1 MWPIRP
7 GVREVPKVLI
17 DRLVLLVAP
26 PFGAAYLRT
35 TRATMRLKFHGL
47 ETALP
52 EDGGP
57 LIYAFWHSQ
66 LAMMPW
72 VQLRPPSVIPISQS
86 RDGEWAAKLFS
97 KLGADTVRGSTSR
110 GGVMALRGL
119 VRAANDGKDLAITP
133 DGPKGPAE
141 TVQSGAIWL
150 ARLSGRPL
158 LPVAFACRP
167 SFRSGSWD
175 RLIVPVPFSSGVF
188 EYGELLPVPR
198 DADETAIEQA
208 RVELG
213 NRITAVT
220 DQARQRLVT

>member
-1 MWPIRP
+1 M
-7 GVREVPKVLI
+7 L
-17 DRLVLLVAP
+17 DRLVLVVAP
-26 PFGAAYLRT
+26 VLGAAWLRA

-47 ETALP
+47 NTALP

-72 VQLRPPSVIPISQS
+72 VLLRLPTVAPISRS
-86 RDGEWAAKLFS
+86 KDGEWAARLFS
-97 KLGADTVRGSTSR
+97 RFGVEPVRGSTSH
-110 GGVMALRGL
+110 GGAMALRRL
-119 VRAANDGKDLAITP
+119 VRASYDGKDLAITP

-141 TVQSGAIWL
+141 EVQPGVIWL
-150 ARLSGRPL
+150 ARLSRRPL

-167 SFRSGSWD
+167 GFRVGSWD
-175 RLIVPVPFSSGVF
+175 RLIVPIPFSRGVF
-188 EYGELLPVPR
+188 EYGEMLWVAR
-198 DADETAIEQA
+198 DADEAAVEQA

-213 NRITAVT
+213 NRINAVT